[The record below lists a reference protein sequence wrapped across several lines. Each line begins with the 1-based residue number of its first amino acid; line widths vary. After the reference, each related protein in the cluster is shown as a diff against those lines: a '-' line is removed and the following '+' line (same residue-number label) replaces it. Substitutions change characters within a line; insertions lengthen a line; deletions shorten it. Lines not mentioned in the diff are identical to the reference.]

1 MSEQYPGGFVT
12 KTPPT
17 PAGPYENSSG
27 YGIWNLSQQAAYKA
41 QGLWPTAGAQ
51 APDAQFN
58 YVTML
63 LHGDGTNGAQNN
75 TFLDSSTNNFTIT
88 RNGNTTQGSFSPYG
102 SNWSNYFNASAT
114 SYLSIPSSSAFAF
127 GTGDFTVEFWVN
139 YASASTGYVLY
150 DGRGTTLSQTGFT
163 IYTTSGTLYAQQGVS
178 AIVTATAPTA
188 NTWHHIA
195 FSRSGSSNKLFVDGV
210 QVGST
215 ATDSTNYATGYSVGI
230 GAPLDPG
237 YTAAYAL
244 SGYMSN
250 VRVVKGTAVYTS
262 NFTLSTTPLTAI
274 SGTSLLTCQSNR
286 FVDNS
291 SNAFTLTVGGSPS
304 VQRFNPFGTSTAYS
318 TAAIGGSGYFDGSG
332 DYLSAAA
339 NAAFQFG
346 TGDFCIEYWYYPTS
360 FPTYTTTINS
370 GYTLGG
376 GYVIQAATDG
386 KPYFYTGGATLITA
400 TTAYLLNAWNHFAVC
415 RSGTTL
421 SMFINGVRVG
431 TTTDSTN
438 YNLSAQL
445 DIGIGSTYPIYGYME
460 DVRLVKGSSVY
471 TPSSTTLTVP
481 TAPLTAISGTSL
493 LLGMTNGAIYDNAMM
508 NDLQTAGTAQISTS
522 VKKYGTGSMY
532 FPASTDRL
540 VPAYTNSICFAL
552 GAGDFTIEGWMYMPT
567 ISGSGYDG
575 IMGSGAS
582 AAQFQITCGT
592 TGLGGGTD
600 NKLNFNAGSDG
611 TFSSTTTV
619 TNSAWHHFAVV
630 RVGSSYKIFIDGVL
644 ETTAA
649 ATAIDFKQWGSDTY
663 VGVGQCYHLAQPGT
677 YLDEVRIT
685 KGYARYTATFTP
697 PTAAFS
703 NTGPT

>member
-262 NFTLSTTPLTAI
+262 NFTPSTTPLTAI
-274 SGTSLLTCQSNR
+274 SGTSLLICQSNR

-291 SNAFTLTVGGSPS
+291 SNAFTLTVGGNPS

-318 TAAIGGSGYFDGSG
+318 TATIGGSGYFNGY
-332 DYLSAAA
+332 YLDSPSSSSLS
-339 NAAFQFG
+339 F
-346 TGDFCIEYWYYPTS
+346 TGDFCVEGWIYQTS
-360 FPTYTTTINS
+360 RGN
-370 GYTLGG
+370 GG
-376 GYVIQAATDG
+376 SVFELNLYTDG
-386 KPYFYTGGATLITA
+386 ILFRLGVAPSYDNLYINGTDRVAPSQYFP
-400 TTAYLLNAWNHFAVC
+400 LNQWNHYAIT
-415 RSGTTL
+415 RSGTTARL
-421 SMFINGVRVG
+421 FSNGVVVWSG
-431 TTTDSTN
+431 TVSGTVN
-438 YNLSAQL
+438 SASGKVRYGELQHSA
-445 DIGIGSTYPIYGYME
+445 GQQFYGYMS
-460 DVRLVKGSSVY
+460 DSRIVNGSAVY
-471 TPSSTTLTVP
+471 TSNFTPN
-481 TAPLTAISGTSL
+481 TAPLTAITNTQL
-493 LLGMTNGAIYDNAMM
+493 LLSMTNAAIYDNAMM
-508 NDLQTAGTAQISTS
+508 NDFATEGNAQISTS
-522 VKKYGTGSMY
+522 VVKYGTGSLS
-532 FPASTDRL
+532 FDGNT
-540 VPAYTNSICFAL
+540 
-552 GAGDFTIEGWMYMPT
+552 GAGTGLRAPANPSMNFGNGAFTIEAWVNFNNANDYFIIAARLDSG
-567 ISGSGYDG
+567 GSGDWSFFYNYG
-575 IMGSGAS
+575 IDKWRIVGGSGAS
-582 AAQFQITCGT
+582 IIIDMSNTWVPT
-592 TGLGGGTD
+592 TGTWYHVAVCRSG
-600 NKLNFNAGSDG
+600 NNFY
-611 TFSSTTTV
+611 F
-619 TNSAWHHFAVV
+619 
-630 RVGSSYKIFIDGVL
+630 FIDGVQQGTTQTSSATFPY
-644 ETTAA
+644 TTAYS
-649 ATAIDFKQWGSDTY
+649 TTVGKFQNDDNSTNGYIDD
-663 VGVGQCYHLAQPGT
+663 L
-677 YLDEVRIT
+677 RIT
-685 KGYARYTATFTP
+685 KGYARYTTTFTP
-697 PTAAFS
+697 PTAAFP